1 MHHHA
6 FTRTRRIL
14 PATAAS
20 LGLAVTM
27 AACGSA
33 NSDDASPTV
42 TTSSATTNA
51 GKPGATPALRAAC
64 IDTNDKIVSA
74 NSTWNKAVDS
84 RKAADLSKASTS
96 MGKLADELREQGK
109 KSGNASF
116 KHKADAVAKK
126 VDTLTKAKTPSKTVD
141 TNTYN
146 DAVDDLTSYCGQ
158 MFPSATKKSA

>member
-6 FTRTRRIL
+6 FTRTRRTL
-14 PATAAS
+14 PAVAAS

-27 AACGSA
+27 AACGNA
-33 NSDDASPTV
+33 NSDDSSPTV
-42 TTSSATTNA
+42 TTSSASTNT

-64 IDTNDKIVSA
+64 IDSNEKVVSA

-84 RKAADLSKASTS
+84 RKEADLAKASDS
-96 MGKLADELREQGK
+96 MATLAKDLREQGK

-116 KHKADAVAKK
+116 KQKAETVATK

-146 DAVDDLTSYCGQ
+146 DAVDDLTSYCSQ
-158 MFPSATKKSA
+158 MFPAATKKSA